1 MRIGEKAKEDKDEG
15 RGENGA
21 RTVQGSG
28 FGEKDGGGGIAL
40 LLHKLPQLCPHR
52 LNACWLS
59 QVTMS
64 RTNSALCT
72 ESNTVGAF

>member
-21 RTVQGSG
+21 RTVGSG

-64 RTNSALCT
+64 CTNSALCT
-72 ESNTVGAF
+72 ESHSGAF

>member
-21 RTVQGSG
+21 RTVGSG

-40 LLHKLPQLCPHR
+40 LLHKLPP
-52 LNACWLS
+52 LS
-59 QVTMS
+59 TP
-64 RTNSALCT
+64 TECLLALP
-72 ESNTVGAF
+72 SDNVLH